1 MVIKILRAL
10 LYALSH
16 LSIATS
22 LTLMTFCVVDRI
34 NPAMAFI
41 DHPMSRGLMLV
52 FSWAVI
58 IISIVE
64 LAYAKDRRP
73 IACIICTLSALSAF
87 SVICL
92 VLTDSIDPA
101 AILFTRSPVKTAV
114 AADALLG
121 FLAALIHVVNVRKD
135 ASGRKGRKNQL

>member
-1 MVIKILRAL
+1 MLIKILRAL

-41 DHPMSRGLMLV
+41 DHPMSRGLMLA

-58 IISIVE
+58 IICAVDIVC
-64 LAYAKDRRP
+64 AAGRHP
-73 IACIICTLSALSAF
+73 IVCVICTLSVLSAL

-92 VLTDSIDPA
+92 VLADSIDPA
-101 AILFTRSPVKTAV
+101 AILFTKSPVKTAV
-114 AADALLG
+114 TVDAVLG
-121 FLAALIHVVNVRKD
+121 FVAALIHVVQVRKKL
-135 ASGRKGRKNQL
+135 SRKR

>member
-41 DHPMSRGLMLV
+41 DHPMSRELMLV
-52 FSWAVI
+52 FSWVVI

-64 LAYAKDRRP
+64 LAYTKDRHP
-73 IACIICTLSALSAF
+73 IVCVVCTLSALSAL
-87 SVICL
+87 SVVCL
-92 VLTDSIDPA
+92 VLADSIDPA
-101 AILFTRSPVKTAV
+101 AILFTKSPVKSAV
-114 AADALLG
+114 ALDALLG
-121 FLAALIHVVNVRKD
+121 FVAALIHVVNVRKGT
-135 ASGRKGRKNQL
+135 SRKR